1 MRGVR
6 ARLRPGRRAPML
18 RGGGDVMKLST
29 LAGAA
34 ICGAALLVAT
44 PTPAASVP
52 EWLDEGIS
60 SWNQKN
66 PDAAI
71 RFVSIKDSFV
81 WYDMPKSAEL
91 GQKQIRERLKNIVYG
106 NGYEP
111 MDEEDLVTT
120 GKPPVT
126 SGRSAPKKCW
136 SRSFV
141 YNIQAQSNTVAAGDD
156 DHSGQRQRL
165 LTSLI
170 CEDASVWWAAFRVA
184 E

>member
-1 MRGVR
+1 MR
-6 ARLRPGRRAPML
+6 ARNVA
-18 RGGGDVMKLST
+18 V
-29 LAGAA
+29 
-34 ICGAALLVAT
+34 AALMCAGLLAAAA
-44 PTPAASVP
+44 PAHAASVP
-52 EWLDEGIS
+52 AWLDEGITN
-60 SWNQKN
+60 WNQAN

-71 RFVSIKDSFV
+71 RFVTIKDTYV
-81 WYDMPKSAEL
+81 WYDMPKAQDIN
-91 GQKQIRERLKNIVYG
+91 QKQIRERLKAIVHR

-120 GKPPVT
+120 GKPPVA
-126 SGRSAPKKCW
+126 SGRSTAKKCW

-141 YNIQAQSNTVAAGDD
+141 YSIQAQANTKAVGDD
-156 DHSGQRQRL
+156 ETAGQRQRL

>member
-1 MRGVR
+1 MRLG
-6 ARLRPGRRAPML
+6 
-18 RGGGDVMKLST
+18 T
-29 LAGAA
+29 LAVAA
-34 ICGAALLVAT
+34 SFGAALLVAT
-44 PTPAASVP
+44 PAPAASVP
-52 EWLDEGIS
+52 AWLDEGIS
-60 SWNQKN
+60 NWNQKN
-66 PDAAI
+66 PSAVI

-81 WYDMPKSAEL
+81 WYDMPKTAEL
-91 GQKQIRERLKNIVYG
+91 GQKQIRERLKTIVYG

-141 YNIQAQSNTVAAGDD
+141 YNIQAQSNTKAVDDASAA
-156 DHSGQRQRL
+156 QRQRL

-184 E
+184 D

>member
-1 MRGVR
+1 MR
-6 ARLRPGRRAPML
+6 L
-18 RGGGDVMKLST
+18 T
-29 LAGAA
+29 TIAA
-34 ICGAALLVAT
+34 AALCCAGLLAAT
-44 PTPAASVP
+44 PTRAASVP
-52 EWLDEGIS
+52 AWLDEGIS
-60 SWNQKN
+60 NWNQSN
-66 PDAAI
+66 PTAAI
-71 RFVSIKDSFV
+71 RFVSIKDSYV
-81 WYDMPKSAEL
+81 WYDIPKSEQI
-91 GQKQIRERLKNIVYG
+91 GQKEIRERLKSIVYR

-126 SGRSAPKKCW
+126 AGRSAAKKCW

-141 YNIQAQSNTVAAGDD
+141 YSIQAQSGTKAAGDD
-156 DHSGQRQRL
+156 ESAGQRQRL

>member
-1 MRGVR
+1 MRLG
-6 ARLRPGRRAPML
+6 
-18 RGGGDVMKLST
+18 T
-29 LAGAA
+29 LAVAA
-34 ICGAALLVAT
+34 SFGAALLVAT
-44 PTPAASVP
+44 PAPAASVP
-52 EWLDEGIS
+52 AWLDEGIAN
-60 SWNQKN
+60 WNQKN
-66 PDAAI
+66 PSAAI

-91 GQKQIRERLKNIVYG
+91 GQKQIRERLKTIVYG

-120 GKPPVT
+120 GKPPVM

-141 YNIQAQSNTVAAGDD
+141 YNIQAQSNTKAVDDVSAA
-156 DHSGQRQRL
+156 QRQRL

-184 E
+184 D

>member
-1 MRGVR
+1 MR
-6 ARLRPGRRAPML
+6 ARN
-18 RGGGDVMKLST
+18 
-29 LAGAA
+29 AA
-34 ICGAALLVAT
+34 VAALMCAGLLAAAA
-44 PTPAASVP
+44 PAHAASVP
-52 EWLDEGIS
+52 AWLDEGITN
-60 SWNQKN
+60 WNQAN

-71 RFVSIKDSFV
+71 RFVTIKDTYV
-81 WYDMPKSAEL
+81 WYDMPKAQDIN
-91 GQKQIRERLKNIVYG
+91 QKQIRERLKAIVHR

-120 GKPPVT
+120 GKPPVA
-126 SGRSAPKKCW
+126 SGRSTPKKCW

-141 YNIQAQSNTVAAGDD
+141 YSIQAQADTKAVGDD
-156 DHSGQRQRL
+156 ETAGQRQRL

>member
-1 MRGVR
+1 MRVITI
-6 ARLRPGRRAPML
+6 AVA
-18 RGGGDVMKLST
+18 
-29 LAGAA
+29 AAFGAA
-34 ICGAALLVAT
+34 VLVAT
-44 PTPAASVP
+44 PAPAASVP
-52 EWLDEGIS
+52 AWLDEGIS
-60 SWNQKN
+60 NWNQKN

-71 RFVSIKDSFV
+71 RFVNIKDSFV
-81 WYDMPKSAEL
+81 WYDMPKSAEI
-91 GQKQIRERLKNIVYG
+91 GQKQIRERLKTIVYG

-141 YNIQAQSNTVAAGDD
+141 YNIQAQSGTKAVGDD
-156 DHSGQRQRL
+156 PSGQRQRL

-170 CEDASVWWAAFRVA
+170 CEDTSVWWAAFRVA

>member
-1 MRGVR
+1 MTPKSV
-6 ARLRPGRRAPML
+6 
-18 RGGGDVMKLST
+18 
-29 LAGAA
+29 AA
-34 ICGAALLVAT
+34 AALLCAGLLAAAA
-44 PTPAASVP
+44 PAHAASVP
-52 EWLDEGIS
+52 AWLDEGITN
-60 SWNQKN
+60 WNEAN
-66 PDAAI
+66 PEAAI
-71 RFVSIKDSFV
+71 RFVSIKDSYV
-81 WYDMPKSAEL
+81 WYDMPKAQDL
-91 GQKQIRERLKNIVYG
+91 GQKQIRERLKAIVHR

-126 SGRSAPKKCW
+126 AGRSTPKKCW

-141 YNIQAQSNTVAAGDD
+141 YNIQAQSNTKSVDDDVAA
-156 DHSGQRQRL
+156 QRQRL

>member
-1 MRGVR
+1 
-6 ARLRPGRRAPML
+6 
-18 RGGGDVMKLST
+18 MKT
-29 LAGAA
+29 TAAVGAV
-34 ICGAALLVAT
+34 CALLALPVS
-44 PTPAASVP
+44 AASVP
-52 EWLDEGIS
+52 AWLDEGIS
-60 SWNQKN
+60 NWNAKN
-66 PDAAI
+66 PAAAI
-71 RFVSIKDSFV
+71 RFVDIKDSFV
-81 WYDMPKSAEL
+81 WYDMPKTPEL
-91 GQKQIRERLKNIVYG
+91 GQKQIRERLKSIVYG

-141 YNIQAQSNTVAAGDD
+141 YSIRAQSETKAAGDD
-156 DHSGQRQRL
+156 EHAGQRQRL

-170 CEDASVWWAAFRVA
+170 CEDAAVWWAAFRVA